1 MMTCMKIKTSI
12 TLSEE
17 LLNTVDNM
25 AVDYK
30 NRSEFI
36 ELALWRA
43 IKQMVREE
51 QDAHDVLI
59 INAHLDE
66 LNAEAEDVM
75 AYQVMP

>member
-1 MMTCMKIKTSI
+1 MMACMKIKTSI